1 MPRPRELLLA
11 ALAGAAAML
20 TFHQASV
27 ALLARYGLYPVEA
40 FDISPSWLGLPQFLH
55 GAAASAGF
63 ALVYRLV
70 RARLPGPD
78 WVSAPL
84 FCAIVPIGFLF
95 LVLAPARGAAIAFG
109 MPPATIALVVL
120 THLVWGL
127 GIAVWLRALEPGG
140 HPRPR

>member
-1 MPRPRELLLA
+1 MPHTSAYLRA

-20 TFHQASV
+20 TFHQAAV
-27 ALLARYGLYPVEA
+27 ALLARYGRYPVEA
-40 FDISPSWLGLPQFLH
+40 FDISPSWLGVPQFLH

-63 ALVYRLV
+63 AMLYRLM
-70 RARLPGPD
+70 RPWLPGPD

-84 FCAIVPIGFLF
+84 FCATLPIAFLL

-109 MPPATIALVVL
+109 MPPATIAMVVL

-127 GIAVWLRALEPGG
+127 GLAVWLRALEP
-140 HPRPR
+140 RAVTR